1 MQHPIPSIQEF
12 RMQLRSLSAILAL
25 WAVLALA
32 PLGHAADDFSPQVG
46 QPGKDV
52 IWVPTPDALVAR
64 MLEMA
69 KATPQD
75 YLVDLGSGDGRTV
88 IAAAKR
94 GIKAMGVEYNP
105 DMVALSQ
112 RNAEAEGVADKV
124 KLVQGDIFTTDFS
137 QATVVTMY
145 LLSSLNLKLRPTLLE
160 MKPGTRVVSHAF
172 TMGDWTPDETATAE
186 GYSAYLWIVP
196 AKVQGRWQ
204 VTAPGGNFDLW
215 LEQTFQKIVGKVAG
229 SGLAP
234 NLGDPLLQASTISF
248 TLADASG
255 SFLRFSGTV
264 KNDSMEGTVQTPA
277 GTQARWTARRAK

>member
-1 MQHPIPSIQEF
+1 
-12 RMQLRSLSAILAL
+12 MQLRSLTGILAF
-25 WAVLALA
+25 WAIFSLA
-32 PLGHAADDFSPQVG
+32 PLAHAADDFSPKVG

-75 YLVDLGSGDGRTV
+75 FLVDLGSGDGRTV

-94 GIKAMGVEYNP
+94 GIKAMGIEYNA

-112 RNAEAEGVADKV
+112 RNAQAEGVADKV

-137 QATVVTMY
+137 EATVVTMY
-145 LLSSLNLKLRPTLLE
+145 LLSSLNLKLRPTLLA
-160 MKPGTRVVSHAF
+160 MKPGTRLVSHAF
-172 TMGDWTPDETATAE
+172 TMGDWTPDETATVE
-186 GYSAYLWIVP
+186 GYTAYLWIVP

-204 VTAPGGNFDLW
+204 VTAPSGNFDLW

-229 SGLAP
+229 TGLAP
-234 NLGDPLLQASTISF
+234 NLGDPMLQASTISF

-255 SFLRFSGTV
+255 NFLRFRGTV
-264 KNDSMEGTVQTPA
+264 KNGAMEGTVNTPA

>member
-1 MQHPIPSIQEF
+1 
-12 RMQLRSLSAILAL
+12 MQLGSLTGILAFWAILAL
-25 WAVLALA
+25 A
-32 PLGHAADDFSPQVG
+32 PPVHSADDFSPQVG

-75 YLVDLGSGDGRTV
+75 FLVDLGSGDGRTV

-94 GIKAMGVEYNP
+94 GIKAMGIEYNA

-112 RNAEAEGVADKV
+112 RNAQAEGVADKV

-137 QATVVTMY
+137 EATVVTMY
-145 LLSSLNLKLRPTLLE
+145 LLSSLNLKLRPTLLA
-160 MKPGTRVVSHAF
+160 MKPGTRLVSHAF
-172 TMGDWTPDETATAE
+172 TMGDWAPDETATVE
-186 GYSAYLWIVP
+186 GYTAYLWIVP

-204 VTAPGGNFDLW
+204 VTAPSGNFDLW

-229 SGLAP
+229 KDLAP
-234 NLGDPLLQASTISF
+234 NLGDPMLQASTISF

-255 SFLRFSGTV
+255 NFLRFRGTV
-264 KNDSMEGTVQTPA
+264 KNGAMEGTVNTLA